1 MKASLL
7 RLFSPY
13 YIGYILLCIGV
24 WLFFPDS
31 WFAVFLMFQILGINL
46 EILVFN
52 RKIQQSFTPLPL
64 IQTAIFATIFYLLR
78 N

>member
-24 WLFFPDS
+24 WLFFPSS
-31 WFAVFLMFQILGINL
+31 WFALFLMFHILGINMD
-46 EILVFN
+46 ILVFK
-52 RKIQQSFTPLPL
+52 RKIQQSFKLYPL
-64 IQTAIFATIFYLLR
+64 IQTAIFATILYLLR
-78 N
+78 R